1 MRKQKIITCSTL
13 KETKMYKRV
22 TQSSKEGH
30 AKTYIKEA
38 KFKKY
43 WKGKK
48 GKWCWLYIGYNRN
61 KSEGALWV

>member
-30 AKTYIKEA
+30 AKTYVKEA

-48 GKWCWLYIGYNRN
+48 GK
-61 KSEGALWV
+61 